1 MVVLVCRLYLKNNG
15 HRRIEALFPS
25 GACTGPVVTHRA
37 YALVDASA
45 GICGRVRAGTG
56 GCGRVLSALKRD
68 AGACM
73 LAP

>member
-25 GACTGPVVTHRA
+25 GACTGPACHTPCVC
-37 YALVDASA
+37 A
-45 GICGRVRAGTG
+45 GGRECRRLWAGAG